1 MSGNRKNWGEGFAF
15 GLLIGIVAAV
25 SYFAGRPA
33 PARTGSLPR
42 LPDAAARRRLSGQA
56 SGGHDTRLLADSPSP
71 SIH

>member
-25 SYFAGRPA
+25 SYFAGRPTPPRIGSPHLQGIA
-33 PARTGSLPR
+33 PARLP
-42 LPDAAARRRLSGQA
+42 GKG
-56 SGGHDTRLLADSPSP
+56 SGGRDARLLADSPSS

>member
-1 MSGNRKNWGEGFAF
+1 MSENRKNWGEGFAF

-33 PARTGSLPR
+33 PARASAPR
-42 LPDAAARRRLSGQA
+42 LPSAIPGHRLSGLV
-56 SGGHDTRLLADSPSP
+56 SGEQDTRLLAESPSS